1 MRIFRNAIDDIN
13 SQKKKKVVKEKSR
26 IYIFYNKF
34 SKFNRRKKNYK
45 KKFENSWNFNM
56 VFLKFF
62 IMTRI

>member
-26 IYIFYNKF
+26 ISICYNKF
-34 SKFNRRKKNYK
+34 SMVNRRKKNYK